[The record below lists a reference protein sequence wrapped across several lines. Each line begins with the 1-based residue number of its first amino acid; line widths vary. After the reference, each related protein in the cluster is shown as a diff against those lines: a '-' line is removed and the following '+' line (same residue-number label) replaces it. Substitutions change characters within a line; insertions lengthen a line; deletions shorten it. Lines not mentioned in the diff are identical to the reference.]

1 MITRET
7 DYAIRALL
15 RLAQQGD
22 GQVVSTT
29 VLAEDMEIPY
39 RFLRRIVLKLGER
52 ELVQSTRGKQGGLRL
67 ARPADD
73 VTLLDIVDAM
83 DPESI
88 TLNICLG
95 EENACPRSERCVVH
109 NELAEIQQMLRTR
122 FAEISLATLV
132 ERDRQ
137 RESHPHP

>member
-39 RFLRRIVLKLGER
+39 RFLRRIVLKLGAR
-52 ELVQSTRGKQGGLRL
+52 DLVQSTRGKQGGLRL
-67 ARPADD
+67 ARPADA
-73 VTLLDIVDAM
+73 VTLLDIVEAM

-109 NELAEIQQMLRTR
+109 HELAEIQQELRTR
-122 FAEISLATLV
+122 LAVVTLAILV
-132 ERDRQ
+132 ERDRK
-137 RESHPHP
+137 RIDG